1 MASKHR
7 LYAIYWEAAQTLVV
21 AMETVQGAGSPGP
34 GWQRSGQ
41 PLRDG
46 RHAYVFRLSYV
57 LSPPPSSAPLL
68 TLADLGIKLPG

>member
-21 AMETVQGAGSPGP
+21 VMETVRGAGSPGP

-46 RHAYVFRLSYV
+46 RHTYVRRLPCV
-57 LSPPPSSAPLL
+57 LSPPPPAASLI
-68 TLADLGIKLPG
+68 TLADLWIKLPG